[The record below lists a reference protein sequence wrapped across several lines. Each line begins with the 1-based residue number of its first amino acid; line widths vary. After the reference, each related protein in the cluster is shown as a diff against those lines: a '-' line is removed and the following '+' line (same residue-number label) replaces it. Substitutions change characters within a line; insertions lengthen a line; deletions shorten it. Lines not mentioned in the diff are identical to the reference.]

1 MMTLTTRSYGGK
13 TDLEAIASLLNTSKS
28 AVTFDEWPS
37 VQEMLMQ
44 FDDPS
49 FDKNRDFC
57 LWETEAGKLV
67 AVAGL
72 MIPAAESFNR
82 IIWFGVLPSAKS
94 EDLETEILHWGAGRM
109 REFAKERDI
118 DSIAMLCP
126 VHEDNSDRINL
137 LEDNGFQIERYF
149 LAMERS
155 LSEPI
160 PEPQLPQGFRL
171 RSPAGE
177 EDAETWVQ
185 TFNETF
191 ADHWNH
197 WDITVEAFLHKL
209 DDPSYRSDLSLVA
222 IAPDGTMAALCD
234 CSILENDGP
243 SSKQGWITVLG
254 TRRAFRQRG
263 LGRGILQ
270 AALRNFKAEGLDSV
284 ILYVD
289 AENLSGATR
298 LYESVGFRRINTQ
311 IAYMKELSTINN

>member
-1 MMTLTTRSYGGK
+1 METLKNRPYGGK

-28 AVTFDEWPS
+28 AVAFDEWPS
-37 VQEMLMQ
+37 VPEMLMQ

-49 FDKNRDFC
+49 FDQNRDFR
-57 LWETEAGKLV
+57 LWETEAGELV

-82 IIWFGVLPSAKS
+82 IIWFGLLPSAKS
-94 EDLETEILHWGAGRM
+94 EELETQILDWGAGRM
-109 REFAKERDI
+109 REFAKERGVGT
-118 DSIAMLCP
+118 IAILCP
-126 VHEDNSDRINL
+126 VHEDNSDRVNL
-137 LEDNGFQIERYF
+137 LENSGFQIDRYF

-160 PEPQLPQGFRL
+160 PEAQLPEGFRL
-171 RSPAGE
+171 RSPGGE
-177 EDAETWVQ
+177 EDAETWVE

-191 ADHWNH
+191 VEHWNH
-197 WDITVEAFLHKL
+197 WDITVEAFLHKQG
-209 DDPSYRSDLSLVA
+209 DPSYRSDLSLVA

-254 TRRAFRQRG
+254 TRAAFRKQG

-270 AALRNFKAEGLDSV
+270 AALGNFKAEGLDSV

-311 IAYMKELSTINN
+311 IAYMKALSTINN